1 MTTEAAIRE
10 DWLHV
15 LIEVQA
21 ARNRAMTADKSAQ
34 NKNSKKG
41 NEDRLCTLMRLWA
54 FLAYM
59 LSLPRQ
65 QNVVQP
71 DL

>member
-1 MTTEAAIRE
+1 
-10 DWLHV
+10 LV
-15 LIEVQA
+15 EVQA

-59 LSLPRQ
+59 LSLRQ
-65 QNVVQP
+65 QNVFQP
-71 DL
+71 DLYHNRISTLYC